1 MSYQVLARK
10 WRPKS
15 FATLVGQEHV
25 VRALTHALDQQRL
38 HHAYLFTGTRGVG
51 KTTIARILAKAL
63 NCETGI
69 TSTPC
74 GVCSSCTE
82 IDAGRF
88 VDLIEVDAAT
98 NTRVD
103 EMRQLLENAVY
114 APTRGRFKV
123 YVIDEVHMLST
134 SAFNAMLK
142 TLEEPPEHIKFILA
156 TTDPQKIPVTV
167 LSRCLQFN
175 LKQMPPQHIVD
186 HLARI
191 LEAEKVPFEPAALR
205 HIAKGASGSM
215 RDGLSLLDQAIAHG
229 AGLVEEQGVRDMLG
243 TVGEDHLFA
252 VLDALAV
259 RDIASMLAVADA
271 MDARSLSF
279 DSALQALATLLHR
292 IALVQ
297 FAPEAIVEEAE
308 RTRLSGYAQLFDAEF
323 LQLCYQITING
334 RSDLALAP
342 DEYAG
347 FTMTLLRLVAFNP
360 TNPPAMSA
368 GAPEVMGQTTGRA
381 PSVAPAPRTETT
393 RTATVQPVQLIQ
405 PVQKESPVSASRRAF
420 IPTNT
425 PDTPT
430 HFSTAAQSDVA
441 SLPLAQDLVTP
452 ARPPVS
458 STTSSLSDWPT
469 IMSKLKL
476 GGMVREL
483 AHHCELVEIAENNVK
498 LRLNPAHKS
507 LLMNKAPQ
515 EKLQAELSAYLALSV
530 RLSIEVGDLAG
541 ETPAQ
546 RASIVKNEK
555 HNRAIEAL
563 EQDAFVRD
571 MIDTF
576 DATINEQSIK
586 PIEAS

>member
-10 WRPKS
+10 WRPRS

-51 KTTIARILAKAL
+51 KTTIARIMAKAL

-74 GVCSSCTE
+74 GACSSCQE

-88 VDLIEVDAAT
+88 IDLIEVDAAT
-98 NTRVD
+98 NTKVD
-103 EMRQLLENAVY
+103 EMRQLLDNATY

-175 LKQMPPQHIVD
+175 LKQMPQGAIVE
-186 HLARI
+186 HLSRI
-191 LEAEKVPFEPAALR
+191 LEAEQVPFEPAALR
-205 HIAKGASGSM
+205 HIAKGAAGSM
-215 RDGLSLLDQAIAHG
+215 RDALSLLDQAIAHG
-229 AGLVEEQGVRDMLG
+229 AGRIEEAGVRDMLG

-252 VLDALAV
+252 LLDALAA
-259 RDIASMLAVADA
+259 RDVQAMLAVAGE

-279 DSALQALATLLHR
+279 DSALQELATQLHR

-297 FAPEAIVEEAE
+297 FAPESIVDEAE
-308 RTRLSGYAQLFDAEF
+308 RVRLAGYAQHLDAEF
-323 LQLCYQITING
+323 LQLCYQIAING

-347 FTMTLLRLVAFNP
+347 FLMTLLRLVAFNP
-360 TNPPAMSA
+360 ETPPALGA
-368 GAPEVMGQTTGRA
+368 GTPTPSEAASRDTAPPLAKATQTA
-381 PSVAPAPRTETT
+381 PKAKTPPAPPVAPTASAP
-393 RTATVQPVQLIQ
+393 
-405 PVQKESPVSASRRAF
+405 ASG
-420 IPTNT
+420 
-425 PDTPT
+425 
-430 HFSTAAQSDVA
+430 
-441 SLPLAQDLVTP
+441 
-452 ARPPVS
+452 
-458 STTSSLSDWPT
+458 DWHGLLEN
-469 IMSKLKL
+469 LKL

-483 AHHCELVEIAENNVK
+483 AHHCELAEQTDNAIK

-507 LLMNKAPQ
+507 LLMNKATQ
-515 EKLQAELSAYLALSV
+515 DKLQGALAAYFGKPV
-530 RLSIEVGDLAG
+530 RLAIEIGDLSS

-546 RASIVKNEK
+546 RAENARSEK
-555 HNRAIEAL
+555 QNRAIESI

-571 MIDTF
+571 MIETF

-586 PIEAS
+586 PL

>member
-10 WRPKS
+10 WRPRS
-15 FATLVGQEHV
+15 FDTLVGQEHV

-74 GVCSSCTE
+74 GACSSCQE

-98 NTRVD
+98 NTKVD
-103 EMRQLLENAVY
+103 EMRQLLDNATY

-175 LKQMPPQHIVD
+175 LKQMPQGAIVE

-191 LEAEKVPFEPAALR
+191 LEAEQVPCEPAALR

-215 RDGLSLLDQAIAHG
+215 RDALSLLDQAIAHG
-229 AGLVEEQGVRDMLG
+229 AGRIEEAGVRDMLG

-252 VLDALAV
+252 LLDALAA
-259 RDIASMLAVADA
+259 RDVQAMLAAA
-271 MDARSLSF
+271 AEMDARSLSF
-279 DSALQALATLLHR
+279 DSALQELATQLHR

-297 FAPEAIVEEAE
+297 FAPEAIVDEAE
-308 RTRLSGYAQLFDAEF
+308 RTRLASYAGRLDAEF
-323 LQLCYQITING
+323 LQLSYQIAING
-334 RSDLALAP
+334 RNDLSLAP
-342 DEYAG
+342 DEYSG
-347 FTMTLLRLVAFNP
+347 FLMTLLRLVAFNP
-360 TNPPAMSA
+360 ETPPALGAGTPPEPAMRAPAPASNAAPAPAPAAVPSPQAAPPATTIA
-368 GAPEVMGQTTGRA
+368 GAP
-381 PSVAPAPRTETT
+381 
-393 RTATVQPVQLIQ
+393 
-405 PVQKESPVSASRRAF
+405 
-420 IPTNT
+420 
-425 PDTPT
+425 
-430 HFSTAAQSDVA
+430 AAA
-441 SLPLAQDLVTP
+441 G
-452 ARPPVS
+452 
-458 STTSSLSDWPT
+458 DWHG
-469 IMSKLKL
+469 MLERLKL

-483 AHHCELVEIAENNVK
+483 AHHCELAEQGEGTMK
-498 LRLNPAHKS
+498 LRLDPAHKS

-515 EKLQAELSAYLALSV
+515 EKLQAALATYLGRPV
-530 RLSIEVGDLAG
+530 RLSIEIGGLNG

-546 RASIVKNEK
+546 RAENVRSEK
-555 HNRAIEAL
+555 QNRAIASL

-571 MIDTF
+571 MIETF

-586 PIEAS
+586 PL